1 MGRLICSSLDRF
13 WYRGSHAERLLRSH
27 LIVLTEPR
35 IDYNLHLPGGLPPLG
50 VEHLTPQR
58 SVETLIIF
66 VLRGDPG

>member
-35 IDYNLHLPGGLPPLG
+35 IVLQFAPAG
-50 VEHLTPQR
+50 R
-58 SVETLIIF
+58 SPTT
-66 VLRGDPG
+66 RR